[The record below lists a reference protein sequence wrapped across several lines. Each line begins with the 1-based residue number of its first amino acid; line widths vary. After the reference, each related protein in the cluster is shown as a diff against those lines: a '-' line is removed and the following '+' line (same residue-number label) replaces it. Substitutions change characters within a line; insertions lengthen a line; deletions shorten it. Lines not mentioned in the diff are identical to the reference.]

1 MIKPKIIVVDDELDI
16 LEIFTH
22 LFSRDFTVFTAKN
35 GLEALEIVKKEMP
48 HLVITDIKM
57 PEMNGVELLSRI
69 KEVSPLTEVIMMT
82 GYASIETSVD
92 ALRFGAFDYLI
103 KPFESI
109 EQIKKVIAKA
119 INKIRATSE
128 VKLKQEEL
136 RKRAFELASLYDI
149 SKAVSNF
156 VSYEELFSL
165 IVNTLY
171 NIIKY
176 DAAGAFFF
184 DEGEKIVVKIRE
196 KLRESYT
203 DDLKTKVIETY
214 SGEKDQNISFIIE
227 TRIDPSAQESGKSR
241 VETFISEPVIVA
253 NKITAVLFITGGM
266 KNAFT
271 EEEKKLFHSIANH
284 TAVELNKMSSIFSTD
299 QKKIQTVL
307 DSLSNGVLMIN
318 KNYELVMLNPSAKEI
333 LPSMGITLPKEWGK
347 NKCDCIL
354 CDSIEK
360 IYLDKSKPV
369 SATLEKDG
377 YFSIYANAITEQDGN
392 FSGIIIVLKDL
403 TKEKQLEY
411 QLIQVEKL
419 SSVGQLISGVA
430 HELNNPL
437 TGVLGYAE
445 LLIKSNID
453 TSIKHDLEKI
463 STQAERCRKIIQNL
477 LSFVRKHKVEM
488 TQVDI
493 NHIILNSLALRE
505 YELGVHNIV
514 IKKNLMEKLPS
525 IMGDSH
531 QIQQVILNLL
541 INAEQAIIK
550 SGKGNN
556 IVVDTCTR
564 SNMVEIRFRDNG
576 PGISKENQLKIFE
589 PFFTTKE
596 KGEGTGLGLSI
607 SRGIIEEHGG
617 TIDVTSKEGE
627 GTCFTIELPVSKD
640 YAETKEEE
648 IKPLEITGENQ
659 KHKKIMVVDDEPI
672 ILDMVT
678 NVLEDMEHNITTSD
692 SGEEALEKIAEHQD
706 FDLIILDMKMPG
718 LGGKE
723 LYFIIKEKFPH
734 LTDKIVFS
742 TGDIINPYT
751 RAFLE
756 EIGNRYLEKPF
767 LLSRFQQVIQEVLYS
782 ESGN

>member
-1 MIKPKIIVVDDELDI
+1 MFKPKIIVVDDELDI

-35 GLEALEIVKKEMP
+35 GIEALEIVKREVP

-57 PEMNGVELLSRI
+57 PEMNGVELLGRI
-69 KEVSPLTEVIMMT
+69 KEVSPSTEVIMMT

-109 EQIKKVIAKA
+109 EQIKNVIAKA
-119 INKIRATSE
+119 INKIKATSE
-128 VKLKQEEL
+128 VKIKQEEL
-136 RKRAFELASLYDI
+136 RKRAFELSSLYDI

-165 IVNTLY
+165 TVNTLY

-184 DEGEKIVVKIRE
+184 DEGKKFVIKIRE
-196 KLRESYT
+196 NLPESYIENLKSNLIKSYSTKT
-203 DDLKTKVIETY
+203 DE
-214 SGEKDQNISFIIE
+214 NISFMIE
-227 TRIDPSAQESGKSR
+227 TKIDKGSIKSVKNQ
-241 VETFISEPVIVA
+241 VETFISEPVIVT
-253 NKITAVLFITGGM
+253 NKIIAVLFITSGI
-266 KNAFT
+266 KNAFS
-271 EEEKKLFHSIANH
+271 EEEKKLLHSIANH
-284 TAVELNKMSSIFSTD
+284 TSIEINKMSSIFSTD

-307 DSLSNGVLMIN
+307 DSLSNGVIMIN

-333 LPSMGITLPKEWGK
+333 LASMDITLPKEWGK
-347 NKCDCIL
+347 NKCDCII

-360 IYLDKSKPV
+360 IYLDKNTPV
-369 SATLEKDG
+369 SASLEKDG
-377 YFSIYANAITEQDGN
+377 YFSIYANSITEQDGN
-392 FSGIIIVLKDL
+392 LSGIIIVLKDL
-403 TKEKQLEY
+403 TKEKQLEH

-453 TSIKHDLEKI
+453 SSIKDDLEKI

-488 TQVDI
+488 AQVDI
-493 NHIILNSLALRE
+493 NHIILNSLTLRE
-505 YELGVHNIV
+505 YELGVHNII
-514 IKKNLMEKLPS
+514 IKKNLTEKLPS
-525 IMGDSH
+525 VMGDSH

-556 IVVDTCTR
+556 ITVETCSR
-564 SNMVEIRFRDNG
+564 NNIIEITFKDNG
-576 PGISKENQLKIFE
+576 PGITKENQLKIFE

-607 SRGIIEEHGG
+607 SRGIIEDHGG
-617 TIDVTSKEGE
+617 TIDVFSKEGE
-627 GTCFTIELPVSKD
+627 GTCFTIELPVYKD
-640 YAETKEEE
+640 YAEIKEEE
-648 IKPLEITGENQ
+648 IKPIEITLESQ

-734 LTDKIVFS
+734 LSDKIIFS

-751 RAFLE
+751 RSFLE

-767 LLSRFQQVIQEVLYS
+767 LLSRFQQVIQEVLY
-782 ESGN
+782 EK